1 MSQSTDLA
9 ELPPSSIP
17 PEQRGNLIIAKRV
30 HDQIA
35 RRAAL
40 SVPGVVVRKAGLK
53 NMSLTSLPRI
63 NYKASGSDMRFTID
77 VAAEWPTDLRVLC
90 DRVCREVTDA
100 AQRLTGMNVQGVD
113 INIKEFATSEKTTAK
128 VARRVE

>member
-1 MSQSTDLA
+1 MSQAVATADTS
-9 ELPPSSIP
+9 PSSIP

-53 NMSLTSLPRI
+53 SMSLTSLPRI
-63 NYKASGSDMRFTID
+63 SYKSSGSDMRFTID

-113 INIKEFATSEKTTAK
+113 INIKEFATSQEETTK
-128 VARRVE
+128 PARRVE